1 MRSKLPQKPERESPF
16 DPVKNAIP
24 SLHPPHRILLGPGPS
39 DVPARVL
46 QALSAPTVGHLDP
59 VYLRIM
65 DETRTMLQ
73 QVFRTENQL
82 TLAVSGTGS
91 AGMEACVANLIERG
105 DDILEVVSQFSV
117 VAVANAEKDTG
128 EIVHGTFAA
137 GTFADEA
144 VGIQPDEGAFVIV
157 IF

>member
-1 MRSKLPQKPERESPF
+1 MAEGLPLMNF
-16 DPVKNAIP
+16 ANTF
-24 SLHPPHRILLGPGPS
+24 HPPQRILLGPGPS

-105 DDILEVVSQFSV
+105 DEM
-117 VAVANAEKDTG
+117 
-128 EIVHGTFAA
+128 IVCVNG
-137 GTFADEA
+137 
-144 VGIQPDEGAFVIV
+144 V
-157 IF
+157 